1 MKIAVFSDIHSN
13 LEALTACLAHAR
25 VQGAEQYA
33 VLGDIV
39 GYGAD
44 PCACIDLVAG
54 LARKG
59 AWVVRGNHDE
69 AALGGLIETMEFHAR
84 DAIYWTREQLKQP
97 ERDFLR
103 SLPLQIIDGNAFY
116 THASASSPG
125 AWVYVSSS
133 AEAAR
138 CMAATGLPLTFNG
151 HVHHQ
156 TLYHLT
162 DRGAAQAFTPR
173 PGIEIP
179 LATRRQ
185 WLIIAG
191 AVGQQRDGIPAAAY
205 ALYDRQR
212 EALTFFRVPYDYAGA
227 ARKVRAA
234 GLPERLA
241 LRLESGN

>member
-1 MKIAVFSDIHSN
+1 MKIAILSDIHSN

-25 VQGAEQYA
+25 GQGAEQYV

-44 PCACIDLVAG
+44 PCACIGLVAE
-54 LARKG
+54 LARQG

-69 AALGGLIETMEFHAR
+69 AALGGLIESMAFHAR
-84 DAIYWTREQLKQP
+84 DAIYWTREQLHQQ
-97 ERDFLR
+97 ERDFLQA
-103 SLPLQIIDGNAFY
+103 LPLRIIDGDAYY
-116 THASASSPG
+116 THASAASPG
-125 AWVYVSSS
+125 SWVYVASP

-138 CMAATGLPLTFNG
+138 CMRATGLPLTFNG

-156 TLYHLT
+156 TLYHLSGL
-162 DRGAAQAFTPR
+162 GAAQAFNPR
-173 PGIEIP
+173 PGIAIP
-179 LATRRQ
+179 LTARRQ

-205 ALYDRQR
+205 ALYDRHH
-212 EALTFFRVPYDYAGA
+212 ETLTFFRVPYDHAGA